1 METSRNGPGRMS
13 RRALLTTAFAVVVAA
28 AGLFYW
34 YWSQGPDPAH
44 AARTTRAAVPVS
56 VANAARQ
63 DMPVYLTGLGT
74 VQALFTV
81 AIHAQVDGKLQEVF
95 FKEGQRVQ
103 RGDVLAK
110 IDPRLYQAALD
121 QAKARKA
128 QDQATLIAAM
138 KDLARFQTL
147 ASKNYETQQN
157 LDLQQA
163 KVDQAKASIAADDAA
178 IEAAQTNLDYT
189 NVVATNDGRMGVRM
203 VDPGNIVHASDQAA
217 IGILTQTEPITV
229 TFTLPAQTLEDV
241 RDAMA
246 RGPVE
251 VAAYD
256 RNNVRL
262 LGTGTLSTIDNLIDP
277 TTATYR
283 LKATFKNDGE
293 KLWPGQ
299 FVNARLLVDTRK
311 DVVVIPSVAVQR
323 GPRGLFAWVVKTDN
337 TAEAR
342 PIETG
347 VTTGDRT
354 IVTSGVKDGERVV
367 IDGQYKLQANAPV
380 TITAPPTAMTQD
392 KAS

>member
-13 RRALLTTAFAVVVAA
+13 RRALLTTAFAVAVAA
-28 AGLFYW
+28 AVLFYW

-44 AARTTRAAVPVS
+44 AARTSRAAVPVS

-256 RNNVRL
+256 RNNVRQ

>member
-1 METSRNGPGRMS
+1 
-13 RRALLTTAFAVVVAA
+13 
-28 AGLFYW
+28 
-34 YWSQGPDPAH
+34 
-44 AARTTRAAVPVS
+44 
-56 VANAARQ
+56 
-63 DMPVYLTGLGT
+63 MPVYLTGLGT

-256 RNNVRL
+256 RNNVRQ

>member
-1 METSRNGPGRMS
+1 VETSRNGPGRMS

-44 AARTTRAAVPVS
+44 AARPSRAAVPVS